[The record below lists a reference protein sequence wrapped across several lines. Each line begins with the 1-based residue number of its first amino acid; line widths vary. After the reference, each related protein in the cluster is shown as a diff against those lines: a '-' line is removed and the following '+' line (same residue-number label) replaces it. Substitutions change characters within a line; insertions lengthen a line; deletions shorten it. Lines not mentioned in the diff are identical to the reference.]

1 MATLDVLLSA
11 IAATDLETVGGEDP
25 EEIAECLEAF
35 REALQEAAT
44 RQTRFHFI
52 IA

>member
-1 MATLDVLLSA
+1 
-11 IAATDLETVGGEDP
+11 VGEEDA
-25 EEIAECLEAF
+25 EELAECLEAF

-44 RQTRFHFI
+44 LRTRFHFI